1 MPIMIKPQDVERI
14 IAENAP
20 EESNAMNYFPNRP
33 LKNSTHIAVAEL
45 EAEYGNV
52 PVIKRGGLGVRPE
65 SGSSVKVIEPMPIE
79 IDDLFSATE
88 VDEYERAN
96 DQGKQQMIDERIA
109 NHLRVVRSTTR
120 ALCAQAHRGSI
131 NYMMQAGTTM
141 TRYEVDYG
149 AVWGLP
155 LTETLGSLTIA
166 KLVIILQEM
175 TTAIR
180 DKGIGGPVE
189 FIAAPDVFQAI
200 ITAAM
205 KQKVYTVTTGPGK
218 INVAGF
224 DILLDND
231 TWVDIDDSGEKTTKH
246 MMEPR
251 ELMARAVNA
260 GQKLPYLKLDD
271 VVMNQAV
278 PFYAFTKVRTD
289 QRGEDLFVKSKPF
302 PLINRKGIVFAKFA
316 EETVP
321 VVPEEPPIDG

>member
-1 MPIMIKPQDVERI
+1 MAIIIKPQDVERI
-14 IAENAP
+14 IAQNAP
-20 EESNAMNYFPNRP
+20 EESNAMNYFTNRP
-33 LKNSTHIAVAEL
+33 LKNSTHISVAEI
-45 EAEYGNV
+45 EAEFGNV

-65 SGSSVKVIEPMPIE
+65 SGMSVKVIEPMPIE
-79 IDDLFSATE
+79 IDDIFTAVE
-88 VDEYERAN
+88 VDEWERAT
-96 DQGKQQMIDERIA
+96 DQGKQQIIDERIA

-131 NYMMQAGTTM
+131 DYMMQAGTAM
-141 TRYEVDYG
+141 SRYEVSYG
-149 AVWGLP
+149 EIQGLNLP
-155 LTETLGSLTIA
+155 ETLATLTIPQ
-166 KLVIILQEM
+166 LIIIFQKM

-180 DKGIGGPVE
+180 DKGIGGPIE
-189 FIAAPDVFQAI
+189 FIASEDVFRAI

-205 KQKVYTVTTGPGK
+205 GQKVYTVTTGPGK
-218 INVAGF
+218 INIAGF

-231 TWVDIDDSGEKTTKH
+231 TWIDIDDSGVKTTKH

-260 GQKLPYLKLDD
+260 GQKMPYLKLDD

-302 PLINRKGIVFAKFA
+302 PLINRKGIVFGRFA
-316 EETVP
+316 S
-321 VVPEEPPIDG
+321 